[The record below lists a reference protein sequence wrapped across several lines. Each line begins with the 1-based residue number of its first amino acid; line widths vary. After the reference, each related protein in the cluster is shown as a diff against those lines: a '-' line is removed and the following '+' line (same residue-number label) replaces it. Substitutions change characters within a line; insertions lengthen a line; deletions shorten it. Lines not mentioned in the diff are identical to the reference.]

1 MRQRRADP
9 LDPTLPSVHHRTAAD
24 TFDALVHLLAEADA
38 EDDGGETEEERLWAS
53 QLAERSSAQ
62 VAARC
67 DPAPERDANSQTDS
81 RLGQPLHEK

>member
-1 MRQRRADP
+1 MSQRRAVP
-9 LDPTLPSVHHRTAAD
+9 PGPTLPSEHRRAAAD

-53 QLAERSSAQ
+53 QLVERARAQ

-67 DPAPERDANSQTDS
+67 DPAPERDVNSQTDP
-81 RLGQPLHEK
+81 RLGQPLREK